1 MELPAE
7 GHCSKVIAKA
17 LRLCH
22 GVAWHN
28 GALQAHAHLEV
39 RVRDGPVYVGAA
51 HLYDGLIRAQ
61 SATSRGV
68 APCSFAD
75 FEKDRAG
82 EILRDHSVHLYAQP
96 LLGVEFVLAA
106 VVACLAVAASEVAV
120 LAVVKVHD
128 PFAGNLEIHCPD
140 TLSLRENKSCCQKQ
154 YLQTPCKDSCPFSG
168 TFFQTAI
175 FLDSISC
182 VVPHP
187 SPPVFVR

>member
-7 GHCSKVIAKA
+7 GHCCKVIAKA

-22 GVAWHN
+22 GIAWHN

-39 RVRDGPVYVGAA
+39 RVRNSPVYVGAA
-51 HLYDGLIRAQ
+51 HLYDGLVRAK
-61 SATSRGV
+61 SATCRGI
-68 APCSFAD
+68 APRCFTD
-75 FEKDRAG
+75 FKKDRAG
-82 EILRDHSVHLYAQP
+82 EVLRDHCVYLYAQP
-96 LLGVEFVLAA
+96 LLCVEFVLAA
-106 VVACLAVAASEVAV
+106 VVACLAIAASEVSV

-140 TLSLRENKSCCQKQ
+140 ILSLREQKPCCQKQ
-154 YLQTPCKDSCPFSG
+154 YLQPPCKDACPFFG

-175 FLDSISC
+175 FLDSLSC

-187 SPPVFVR
+187 SHPIFVR